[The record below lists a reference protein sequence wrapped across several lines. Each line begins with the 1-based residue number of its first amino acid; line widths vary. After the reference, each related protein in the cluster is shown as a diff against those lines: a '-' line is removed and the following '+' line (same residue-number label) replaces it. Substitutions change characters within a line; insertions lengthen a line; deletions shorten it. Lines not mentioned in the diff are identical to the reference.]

1 MMPFFTRS
9 LHTLRQ
15 PFRTALSLPLCAIN
29 FVSTP
34 AGNKRLSSTHLS
46 TLVPA
51 NLSIRSL
58 AALTLCFAA
67 TGCGSLFNEGAAA
80 GAGVGGAAIASTITK
95 NAAVASG
102 IGLGALAGA
111 QAGVKYVEK
120 NVHNDQQNEIAAA
133 AGPLSVGEV
142 GHWSSHH
149 FVKLEPDEAGRVT
162 VSRVITSSNDLDCKE
177 IVFSVDGMTKKVP
190 TSAFYVATICRDG
203 AQWRWASAEPATQRW
218 GALQ

>member
-1 MMPFFTRS
+1 MMPFFARS
-9 LHTLRQ
+9 LHTHRQ
-15 PFRTALSLPLCAIN
+15 PLVTAFSKHLRAIGIGLPHGAKTLPLVSNLPALS
-29 FVSTP
+29 V
-34 AGNKRLSSTHLS
+34 
-46 TLVPA
+46 A
-51 NLSIRSL
+51 NLSVRSL

-80 GAGVGGAAIASTITK
+80 GAGVGGAAIASTITR

-120 NVHNDQQNEIAAA
+120 NTHRDEQNEISAV
-133 AGPLSVGEV
+133 AGPLAVGEV
-142 GHWSSHH
+142 GRWASHH

-162 VSRVITSSNDLDCKE
+162 VSRVISSTNDLDCKE
-177 IVFSVDGMTKKVP
+177 IVFSVDGMKKKVP

-203 AQWRWASAEPATQRW
+203 TQWKWASAEPATQRW